1 LRVKRTFKARDLLAP
16 TQSNESRSEIL
27 SRLSDEILDFPG
39 YVSELNE
46 LLSSVPV
53 DLKRVGEIIRAQ
65 PNLSAHL
72 IHLCQL
78 AMPDFHNQIANLDH
92 GIVFLGIDQMRTL
105 ILACCMAVDIGS
117 CYSSDQLRS
126 FWQHS
131 LLTASLSER
140 IARYMNY
147 PRSENAYRAGLF
159 HDAGALALVR
169 WAARSGNAKALDNK
183 MCGELIEAERE
194 SLGMDHCYVGS
205 LIGQVWEL
213 PADIVDVL
221 QCHHN
226 PQESKCDRALVG
238 IVAAAD
244 SFCVEHGVRFQLVKD
259 SSSVAPQEGFHQVL
273 CRSLPGLGN
282 DLGRNLKEILEMTY
296 LQKINDFESGH
307 ASVFSGAGAPI

>member
-1 LRVKRTFKARDLLAP
+1 MRVKKTSKARSLWVP
-16 TQSNESRSEIL
+16 TPSNESRSEIL
-27 SRLSDEILDFPG
+27 ARLSDEILDFPG
-39 YVSELNE
+39 YVSELNG

-65 PNLSAHL
+65 PNLSAYL

-78 AMPDFHNQIANLDH
+78 AMPDFHDQIASVDH

-105 ILACCMAVDIGS
+105 ILACCMVLDIGS

-169 WAARSGNAKALDNK
+169 WAARMGSAKALDNA
-183 MCGELIEAERE
+183 MCGEFIEAERE
-194 SLGMDHCYVGS
+194 SFGVDHCDVGS
-205 LIGQVWEL
+205 LIGRVWEL
-213 PADIVDVL
+213 PPEIVDVL
-221 QCHHN
+221 ECHHN
-226 PQESKCDRALVG
+226 PQESKCDRLLVG

-259 SSSVAPQEGFHQVL
+259 RASVASKDGFHRVL

-282 DLGRNLKEILEMTY
+282 DWGRKLEEMLEMTY
-296 LQKINDFESGH
+296 LQKINDFESGC
-307 ASVFSGAGAPI
+307 ASVFSGAGLPA